1 MLDQIDS
8 QGSPCGQFFHPTCP
22 CSHGNRDT
30 ALREAPTLLRV
41 CQSLVEAGPGSC
53 EASRTLYECAF
64 TVLASFI
71 QHPQHGSALAALLV
85 DHACTLVMRQEGPTT
100 SDGLQPGSSQSV
112 YRWAGSANACNVHG
126 RGTFM
131 WPDQRSVPCQS
142 ASCSGVL
149 VNCCRLCSAAHAL
162 PGPAGLTM
170 CNDCNDSRA
179 VPWAVPCRALKC
191 LINITSP
198 ALGATKATID
208 KVLAAGGHD
217 CYASVVKR
225 QSVSHRVNTGD
236 QPLACAAPLSQPPAP
251 TLLCTAWFAQL
262 LHPLSA
268 PQACQRACSSC
279 GRTLCCKRRLAMCC
293 ST

>member
-1 MLDQIDS
+1 MGAA
-8 QGSPCGQFFHPTCP
+8 GSTSAPNGWCVLLPQSLNPAGCSRLGTGTAAATDVLLVMCWIKLTARARPAGNVFHPTCP

-53 EASRTLYECAF
+53 EASRIHYECAF

-112 YRWAGSANACNVHG
+112 YRWAGSANACNMHG
-126 RGTFM
+126 RGTCM
-131 WPDQRSVPCQS
+131 WPDQHSVPCQS

-162 PGPAGLTM
+162 PGPTGLTM

-179 VPWAVPCRALKC
+179 VPWLC
-191 LINITSP
+191 P
-198 ALGATKATID
+198 AGR
-208 KVLAAGGHD
+208 
-217 CYASVVKR
+217 S
-225 QSVSHRVNTGD
+225 
-236 QPLACAAPLSQPPAP
+236 
-251 TLLCTAWFAQL
+251 
-262 LHPLSA
+262 SA
-268 PQACQRACSSC
+268 
-279 GRTLCCKRRLAMCC
+279 
-293 ST
+293 